1 MTSDTYLINE
11 EMLKDY
17 SVMSRNVGIDKIIPF
32 INLAQPMEI
41 ETILGDALAEE
52 LKLQISNGN
61 ITETNKALLV
71 KIAPALALWTD
82 FYALRSL
89 AWTVTQKGVTKEK
102 SENSEALNKEE
113 LAYFQESIR
122 ENAETATELLI
133 KYLCKCQEEYPLWKP
148 QDDCI
153 CSKYNN
159 ENTGSNKKP
168 VTSLIYFPNKPQ
180 KGCGCNE
187 RLQN

>member
-1 MTSDTYLINE
+1 MTTSDTFLINE
-11 EMLKDY
+11 EMLKLY
-17 SVMSRNVGIDKIIPF
+17 SVMSRNVGIDKIVPF

-41 ETILGDALAEE
+41 ESILGDALSEE
-52 LKLQISNGN
+52 LKLQINSDTL
-61 ITETNKALLV
+61 TELNKALLV
-71 KIAPALALWTD
+71 KIAPALALWSD
-82 FYALRSL
+82 FYAMRSL

-148 QDDCI
+148 QDECI

-159 ENTGSNKKP
+159 ENNGKVQKP
-168 VTSLIYFPNKPQ
+168 VTSLIYFPNKPHN
-180 KGCGCNE
+180 KGCGCN
-187 RLQN
+187 